1 MGHTLAMKI
10 RNATTHD
17 VQAINEL
24 ILDSA
29 ERDRMLFRSIADI
42 YENLQTFFV
51 ADENGTLLGCC
62 ALDVIWSDL
71 AEVKSLTVSEQARGK
86 GVGRK
91 LVAAAVDM
99 ARDLCIDRVF
109 ALTLEPVFFDRV
121 GFHEVAKETLP
132 MKVWR
137 DCARCPKQQECDEI
151 AVLRTVASGEQ
162 AANLTP
168 NT

>member
-1 MGHTLAMKI
+1 MKI
-10 RNATTHD
+10 RHATTHD

-42 YENLQTFFV
+42 YEHLQTFFV
-51 ADENGTLLGCC
+51 AEEAGSLLGCC

-71 AEVKSLTVSEQARGK
+71 AEVKSLAVSEQARGR
-86 GVGRK
+86 GVGRQ
-91 LVAAAVDM
+91 LVASAVDM
-99 ARDLCIDRVF
+99 ARDLHIDRVF

-151 AVLRTVASGEQ
+151 AVLKTVVSD
-162 AANLTP
+162 
-168 NT
+168 